1 MKWNPEIKR
10 WETVVTAPGLVIQ
23 VVQLRNRGE
32 LQKNIAVEVGIPQ
45 QRVSKIIRKHQLSL
59 PPGTSTVMDAQTQEK
74 EKLLIPVDSRAHQCD
89 GGAMVIKP

>member
-1 MKWNPEIKR
+1 MKWNPAIRR
-10 WETVVTAPGLVIQ
+10 WETVITAPGLIIH

-59 PPGTSTVMDAQTQEK
+59 SPPAGTIIDAQTQEK
-74 EKLLIPVDSRAHQCD
+74 EKLLIPVDISAPQCD
-89 GGAMVIKP
+89 GSVMEINP